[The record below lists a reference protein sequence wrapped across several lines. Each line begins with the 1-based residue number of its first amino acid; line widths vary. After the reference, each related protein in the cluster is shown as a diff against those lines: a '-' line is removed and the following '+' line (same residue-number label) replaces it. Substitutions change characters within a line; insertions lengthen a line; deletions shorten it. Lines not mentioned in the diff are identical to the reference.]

1 MISYLSSYIQPIMWA
16 CMLFPFIA
24 GIFTI
29 PFVVRQYRKYGGIAF
44 MRVIVVYS
52 FILYLMCAFL
62 LTVLPLPTIEQVLAM
77 PDHPIGWIPYVGF
90 RHGLVESGF
99 SLTDPAS
106 WKRFLKCDDF
116 LQCFYNVVMT
126 VPLGIYLRYYF
137 KCSFKK
143 TMLLGFL
150 ASLFFEGVQYSAL
163 FGIYPKP
170 YRYTEVDD
178 LINNTL
184 GAVIGFGIEP
194 LFARFI
200 PSRKEIDRLSYVKG
214 QHVTFMRRLFA
225 IIIDYVFFN
234 VIFALTEGLFIP
246 VNGTTFGVSVT
257 VFFTEAVV
265 YFVILPLILK
275 GRTPGQALLKLKL
288 ADERGRKLTWQRV
301 VVRNVF
307 LYFIEFFMAFLAGFL
322 LSGLVGV
329 LMAWESNSKKII
341 LIYGLFTVGIVFIML
356 SFVLRCIKKYNTLP
370 HSHYSHTVET
380 VD

>member
-16 CMLFPFIA
+16 CMLFPLIA

-29 PFVVRQYRKYGGIAF
+29 PFVVHQYRKYGGIAF

-99 SLTDPAS
+99 SFTDPAS

-200 PSRKEIDRLSYVKG
+200 PSREEIDQLSYVKG

-234 VIFALTEGLFIP
+234 VIFALTEALFIP
-246 VNGTTFGVSVT
+246 LNGTSFRVSVT
-257 VFFTEAVV
+257 VFFAEAFV
-265 YFVILPLILK
+265 YFVILPLILR

-288 ADERGRKLTWQRV
+288 ADERGGKLTWQRV

-370 HSHYSHTVET
+370 HGHYSHTVET

>member
-200 PSRKEIDRLSYVKG
+200 PSREEIDRLSYVKG

-234 VIFALTEGLFIP
+234 VIFALTEALFIP
-246 VNGTTFGVSVT
+246 LNGTSFRVSVT
-257 VFFTEAVV
+257 VFFAEAFV
-265 YFVILPLILK
+265 YFVILPLILR

-380 VD
+380 VS

>member
-1 MISYLSSYIQPIMWA
+1 MIAYLSSYLQPIMWA

-24 GIFTI
+24 GLFTI
-29 PFVVRQYRKYGGIAF
+29 PFVVYQYRKYGGIAF

-99 SLTDPAS
+99 SFTDPAS

-200 PSRKEIDRLSYVKG
+200 PSREEIDQLSYVKG

-234 VIFALTEGLFIP
+234 VIFALTEALFIP
-246 VNGTTFGVSVT
+246 LNGTSFRVSVT
-257 VFFTEAVV
+257 VFFAEAFV
-265 YFVILPLILK
+265 YFVILPLILR
-275 GRTPGQALLKLKL
+275 GRTPGQALLNLKL
-288 ADERGRKLTWQRV
+288 ADDRGRKLTWQRV

-370 HSHYSHTVET
+370 HGHYSHTVET

>member
-77 PDHPIGWIPYVGF
+77 PDHPIGWIPYAGF

-200 PSRKEIDRLSYVKG
+200 PSREEIDRLSYVKG

-234 VIFALTEGLFIP
+234 VIFALTEALFIP
-246 VNGTTFGVSVT
+246 LNGTSFRVSVT
-257 VFFTEAVV
+257 VFFAEAVV

-288 ADERGRKLTWQRV
+288 ADDRGRKLTWQRV

>member
-29 PFVVRQYRKYGGIAF
+29 PFVVHQYRKYGGIAF

-126 VPLGIYLRYYF
+126 IPLGIYMRYYF
-137 KCSFKK
+137 KCSFFK
-143 TMLLGFL
+143 TMLIGFL
-150 ASLFFEGVQYSAL
+150 ASFFFEATQYSAL

-178 LINNTL
+178 LINNTM
-184 GAVIGFGIEP
+184 GAVIGFIIEP

-200 PSRKEIDRLSYVKG
+200 PSRAEIDHLSYIKG
-214 QHVTFMRRLFA
+214 ERITLVRRLFA
-225 IIIDYVFFN
+225 VVIDYVLFN
-234 VIFALTEGLFIP
+234 VIFAATEALIIP
-246 VNGTTFGVSVT
+246 KNGVDIKVT
-257 VFFTEAVV
+257 VCVWILEGIIFFLVLP
-265 YFVILPLILK
+265 VILK
-275 GRTPGQALLKLKL
+275 ARTPGQAMLKLKL
-288 ADERGRKLTWQRV
+288 ARDNGMRLKAGMIVKRNFMLYV
-301 VVRNVF
+301 V
-307 LYFIEFFMAFLAGFL
+307 EFMILNATGFL
-322 LSGLVGV
+322 MSGLVKV
-329 LMAWESNSKKII
+329 LLSWQSNSLKVI
-341 LIYGLFTVGIVFIML
+341 LLFGFFSVGFVMAMMFY
-356 SFVLRCIKKYNTLP
+356 VLRCLKKYNVMP
-370 HSHYSHTVET
+370 HSHYSHTVEISY
-380 VD
+380 